1 MSVFLAVAV
10 SLVVRESAVTWSRS
24 ATGPV
29 IMTMRHPSALRA
41 QTALRRGGRLSAQ
54 DGFLSPAEE

>member
-10 SLVVRESAVTWSRS
+10 SLVVRESAV
-24 ATGPV
+24 AGPV
-29 IMTMRHPSALRA
+29 TMMMRHPSALRA
-41 QTALRRGGRLSAQ
+41 QTALRRGGRSSAQ